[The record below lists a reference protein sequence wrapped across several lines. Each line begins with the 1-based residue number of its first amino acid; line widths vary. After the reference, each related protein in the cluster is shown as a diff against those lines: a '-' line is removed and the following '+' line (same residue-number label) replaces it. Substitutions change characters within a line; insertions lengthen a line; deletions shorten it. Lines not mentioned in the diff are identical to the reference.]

1 MIADIITRLN
11 DLIWSMYVLVPF
23 LVVVSLYF
31 TFKTRGVQF
40 TLLPHTIKNLG
51 KSTEGGEGNSVS
63 SFQAFA
69 VGLASRIGTGNL
81 AGVATALV
89 LGGPG
94 AIFWMWVIALI
105 GSVNSFVE
113 STLAQVFK
121 VKDDEVGFRG
131 GPAYYMKYG
140 LKKTGVAVFFAVMLI
155 SIYAFG
161 IIALQSN
168 TINSA
173 ITSQIVEW
181 APSVNAE
188 AASFL
193 VAVGIT
199 MLTAAVIFG
208 GAKRVVNASTGI
220 VSVMAIFYLTLGF
233 IVLITNLSAIPEMLY
248 TIVTQ
253 AFVPAAVISGGLG
266 QVISTGFKRGLF
278 SNEAG
283 MGTAPNASG
292 AATVA
297 HPVTQGSIQALGV
310 FVDTLAICSATA
322 FMILLSGVALDPA
335 VDPILITKEAMQI
348 NLGDWAG
355 FALTLCIFMFAF
367 TTVLGIFFY
376 AQSNYEFLIPSKKG
390 INLYKIFIIV
400 AVFIGSVA
408 EAGIVWILGDLAT
421 GMMALTNLMF
431 MLPIGWIALLCLRD
445 YKSQLKA
452 GIEEPVFDARRYR
465 ELDEFDL
472 EIWHQETQ
480 DFELIEK

>member
-31 TFKTRGVQF
+31 TFKTKGVQF
-40 TLLPHTIKNLG
+40 RLLPHTVKNLG
-51 KSTEGGEGNSVS
+51 KSTEGGEGGSVS

-89 LGGPG
+89 VGGPG

-105 GSVNSFVE
+105 GSANSFVE

-121 VKDDEVGFRG
+121 VRDKEVGFRG

-140 LKKTGVAVFFAVMLI
+140 LKKSGVAIFFATMLI

-168 TINSA
+168 TINTA
-173 ITSQIVEW
+173 ITSQVAEW
-181 APSVNAE
+181 VPSVNTE
-188 AASFL
+188 MVSFVAAIA
-193 VAVGIT
+193 VAAIT
-199 MLTAAVIFG
+199 ALIIFG

-220 VSVMAIFYLTLGF
+220 VSVMAILYLSMGF
-233 IVLITNLSAIPEMLY
+233 IVLVTNLSAIPEMFSA
-248 TIVTQ
+248 IISQ
-253 AFVPAAVISGGLG
+253 AFVPSALVAGGLG

-292 AATVA
+292 AATVK

-322 FMILLSGVALDPA
+322 FVILISGVTLDPN
-335 VDPILITKEAMQI
+335 VDAILITKEALQI
-348 NLGDWAG
+348 TLGNWAG
-355 FALTLCIFMFAF
+355 FALTVCIFMFAF
-367 TTVLGIFFY
+367 TTILGIFFY
-376 AQSNYEFLIPSKKG
+376 AQSNYEFLIPSNKG
-390 INLYKIFIIV
+390 LKFYKVFIV
-400 AVFIGSVA
+400 VTVFIGSVA
-408 EAGIVWILGDLAT
+408 QASIVWILGDLAT
-421 GMMALTNLMF
+421 GMMALTNLAF
-431 MLPIGWIALLCLRD
+431 MLPIAWIAFLCLKD
-445 YKSQLKA
+445 FESQLRN
-452 GIEEPVFDARRYR
+452 GVEDPVFDASKYR
-465 ELDEFDL
+465 ELDQFDL
-472 EIWHQETQ
+472 EIWDQTN
-480 DFELIEK
+480 KK